1 MAGLGALGVAAF
13 AVAATCLTSG
23 CSTLGYYAQSINGH
37 LSLVA
42 AARPVPQ
49 WLADAQTKPALKERL
64 ALSQRMRD
72 FAVKELALP
81 ENASY
86 RRYADLPRRAAVWNV
101 VAAPELS
108 LTLQRW
114 CFPVVGCVGY
124 RGYFEREAAEAF
136 AAELRAEGK
145 EVSVYGVPAYS
156 TLGALPGDYFA
167 DPLLSTFI
175 HYPEGELAR
184 LIFHE
189 LAHQVAYA
197 KGDTMFNESFATTVE
212 RLGGQRWLAEH
223 ATPEARADYARFDG
237 RRRDFRELT
246 LRYRERL
253 GEVYRQDMPDSAK
266 RQRKAE
272 LMAQMRA
279 EYAVMKRERWDGF
292 AGYDGWFERA
302 NNASLGVL
310 AAYNALVPGFE
321 RLFEREGRDFPRFY
335 AEVRRL
341 AALPKDERR
350 AALEDATSATR

>member
-1 MAGLGALGVAAF
+1 MIRTVLMAGLAAAAYTGA
-13 AVAATCLTSG
+13 AATQ
-23 CSTLGYYAQSINGH
+23 A
-37 LSLVA
+37 
-42 AARPVPQ
+42 
-49 WLADAQTKPALKERL
+49 PAVLN
-64 ALSQRMRD
+64 D
-72 FAVKELALP
+72 FP
-81 ENASY
+81 
-86 RRYADLPRRAAVWNV
+86 
-101 VAAPELS
+101 
-108 LTLQRW
+108 T
-114 CFPVVGCVGY
+114 
-124 RGYFEREAAEAF
+124 
-136 AAELRAEGK
+136 
-145 EVSVYGVPAYS
+145 
-156 TLGALPGDYFA
+156 
-167 DPLLSTFI
+167 
-175 HYPEGELAR
+175 
-184 LIFHE
+184 
-189 LAHQVAYA
+189 
-197 KGDTMFNESFATTVE
+197 
-212 RLGGQRWLAEH
+212 
-223 ATPEARADYARFDG
+223 EARADYARFDG